1 MKRKHGFTIVEM
13 LMVIA
18 VLAVLVGIV
27 TTAASSA
34 IRQARTRRTDA
45 MKQVIQNGISVYY
58 QQKGEWPGSLKNL
71 SENGRGEE
79 RVFLLTSDQAQ
90 SAIREVVKESAG
102 SVATPMMDVS
112 GLFVAKNGTSE
123 ERGYGRDLK
132 DAMHDSRKQKAIPL
146 SSMVF
151 GYPDSETGHFR
162 KFWIE
167 YNLDA
172 DSITVLTRSEKEANV
187 NNKKYKDQ
195 N

>member
-1 MKRKHGFTIVEM
+1 MKKNGFTIVEM

-34 IRQARTRRTDA
+34 IRQSRIRRTEA
-45 MKQVIQNGISVYY
+45 MKQVLQNGISVYY
-58 QQKGEWPGSLKNL
+58 QQKGEWPGALKSL
-71 SENGRGEE
+71 SENGRGDE
-79 RVFLLTSDQAQ
+79 RVFLLSSDEAQ

-102 SVATPMMDVS
+102 ATAAPMMDVS

-123 ERGYGRDLK
+123 DRGYGRDLK
-132 DAMHDSRKQKAIPL
+132 EAMHNSKKAKAIPL

-151 GYPDSETGHFR
+151 GYPDAETGHFR
-162 KFWIE
+162 KYWIE
-167 YNLDA
+167 YNLDTDA
-172 DSITVLTRSEKEANV
+172 IAVLTRSEKETNV
-187 NNKKYKDQ
+187 NNKKYKDK

>member
-1 MKRKHGFTIVEM
+1 MKKNGFTIVEM

-34 IRQARTRRTDA
+34 IRQSRIRRTDA
-45 MKQVIQNGISVYY
+45 MRQVIQNGISVYY
-58 QQKGEWPGSLKNL
+58 QQKGEWPGSLKSL
-71 SENGRGEE
+71 SENGKGDE
-79 RVFLLTSDQAQ
+79 RVFLLSSDEAQ
-90 SAIREVVKESAG
+90 SAIRAVVKESAG
-102 SVATPMMDVS
+102 TTATPMMDVS

-132 DAMHDSRKQKAIPL
+132 DAMHDSKKQKAIPL

-151 GYPDSETGHFR
+151 GYPDAKTGHFR
-162 KFWIE
+162 KYWIE
-167 YNLDA
+167 YNLDS
-172 DSITVLTRSEKEANV
+172 DSIEVLTNDEKKNNV
-187 NNKKYKDQ
+187 DNKKYKDR